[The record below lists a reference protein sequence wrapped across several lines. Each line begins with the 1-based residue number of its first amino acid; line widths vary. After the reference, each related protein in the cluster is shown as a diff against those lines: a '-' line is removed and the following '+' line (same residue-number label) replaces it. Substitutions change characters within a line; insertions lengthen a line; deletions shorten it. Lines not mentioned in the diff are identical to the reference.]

1 MNLKLIRGIL
11 RTEVIIAAA
20 NGLLSAVEDALEFQ
34 KRIAERTTY
43 HLGPP
48 TTERLQSS
56 PTSPV
61 TLPMSTPRIAKRPLN
76 SLLMPLLVFWVLS
89 QHWRLW
95 ELLHEELP
103 PPGVGAATAARA
115 QAEVTMRASLEN
127 IARVKSE

>member
-1 MNLKLIRGIL
+1 M
-11 RTEVIIAAA
+11 RTEVVTAAA

-34 KRIAERTTY
+34 KRIVERTTY

-48 TTERLQSS
+48 TTERLQPS

-61 TLPMSTPRIAKRPLN
+61 KLPMLTPRDVKRPPKTLA
-76 SLLMPLLVFWVLS
+76 LLMPSAFWVLL

-95 ELLHEELP
+95 FELLHEELP
-103 PPGVGAATAARA
+103 PAEVGAATAARA

>member
-1 MNLKLIRGIL
+1 M
-11 RTEVIIAAA
+11 RTDVVIAAA

-48 TTERLQSS
+48 TTERLQPS

-61 TLPMSTPRIAKRPLN
+61 TLPIPIPRDAKRPLVL
-76 SLLMPLLVFWVLS
+76 LLMSLALSVLL

-95 ELLHEELP
+95 FELLHEELP
-103 PPGVGAATAARA
+103 PLEVGAATAARA